1 MITTKTKYKS
11 EAILIFVTVLWGGT
25 FAIVKEA
32 LNDISSMAFITARFS
47 IAGIILLIFMRKK
60 IFTKQ
65 NIYSGIFLGTLLF
78 AEFAVQTIGLKFTTA
93 TKSGFLTGTAVIMV
107 PLLQV
112 IIEKRKPTKGV
123 TIGTI
128 LVLIG
133 ISFLSSGGSSVLNLF
148 SDIGSNFNLGDFL
161 TLISA
166 LFFALYIIYLDIE
179 TSKHDFWILLFLQ
192 FVTAAFLSGI
202 FLFVFSAI
210 NLEPIKFD
218 ITQNLIFAIAYTSI
232 FATLIATA
240 LQTKYQKDVT
250 PAKAGIIFSFEPV
263 FSAIFAFIL
272 LSEKITNFGY
282 FGAAL
287 IMLGLLISE
296 LYENLFLK
304 DESI

>member
-32 LNDISSMAFITARFS
+32 LNDISSMAFLIVRFS
-47 IAGIILLIFMRKK
+47 IAGIILLPFMRKRN
-60 IFTKQ
+60 FTKQ
-65 NIYSGIFLGTLLF
+65 NIYSGIFLGALLF
-78 AEFAVQTIGLKFTTA
+78 AEFAVQTIGLKFTSA

-123 TIGTI
+123 IIGTI

-133 ISFLSSGGSSVLNLF
+133 ISFLSSGGSSILSLF

-179 TSKHDFWILLFLQ
+179 TSKHDFLILLFLQ
-192 FVTAAFLSGI
+192 FITTAFLAGI

-210 NLEPIKFD
+210 NLEPIKID
-218 ITQNLIFAIAYTSI
+218 LTQNLIFAIAYTSI
-232 FATLIATA
+232 FATLITTA

-250 PAKAGIIFSFEPV
+250 PTKAGIIFSFEPI
-263 FSAIFAFIL
+263 FSAIFAFLIL
-272 LSEKITNFGY
+272 GEIITNFGY

-304 DESI
+304 NGT

>member
-1 MITTKTKYKS
+1 MITSKTKYKS
-11 EAILIFVTVLWGGT
+11 EAILLFVTVLWGGT
-25 FAIVKEA
+25 FVIVKEA
-32 LNDISSMAFITARFS
+32 LNDISSMAFLIVRFS
-47 IAGIILLIFMRKK
+47 IAGIILLPFMRKRN
-60 IFTKQ
+60 FTKQ
-65 NIYSGIFLGTLLF
+65 NIYSGIFLGALLF
-78 AEFAVQTIGLKFTTA
+78 AEFAVQTIGLKFTSA

-123 TIGTI
+123 IIGTI

-133 ISFLSSGGSSVLNLF
+133 ISFLSSGGSSILSLF

-179 TSKHDFWILLFLQ
+179 TSKHDFLILLFLQ
-192 FVTAAFLSGI
+192 FITTAFLGGI

-210 NLEPIKFD
+210 NLEPIKID
-218 ITQNLIFAIAYTSI
+218 LTQNLIFAIAYTSI
-232 FATLIATA
+232 FATLITTA

-250 PAKAGIIFSFEPV
+250 PTKAGIIFSFEPI
-263 FSAIFAFIL
+263 FSAIFAFLIL
-272 LSEKITNFGY
+272 GEIITNFGY

-304 DESI
+304 NGT